1 MRFLNI
7 LLQTMSNTTVIQ
19 SAYVGCNFELVE
31 PVRTKTHMI
40 NHRVSSYHNALT
52 YAPSVVSSA
61 WAK

>member
-1 MRFLNI
+1 
-7 LLQTMSNTTVIQ
+7 MSNTTVIQ